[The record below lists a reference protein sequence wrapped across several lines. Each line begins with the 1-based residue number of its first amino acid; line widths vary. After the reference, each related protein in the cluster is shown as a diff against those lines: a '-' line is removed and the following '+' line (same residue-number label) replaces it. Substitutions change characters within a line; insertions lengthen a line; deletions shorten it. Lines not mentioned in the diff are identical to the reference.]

1 MSENLDSIEYLDAK
15 RTAVAETINNIEFEE
30 DYKDGKEN

>member
-15 RTAVAETINNIEFEE
+15 RAAVAETINNIIFEE
-30 DYKDGKEN
+30 DYENE